1 MRAAI
6 LGAKGRMGRACARI
20 FAEAGETPA
29 CLVDVRST
37 AAEGGDAGGV
47 PSFAALADVPAALA
61 CDCVVDFS
69 SPAALDGLL
78 AFAAAR
84 RCPAVLA
91 TTGYTTAELER
102 IARAAADVPLF
113 VSRNMSLGAG
123 LLEALAERL
132 SRALCPAFD
141 VEIVE
146 THHRDKQDAPS
157 GTALAL
163 ADAVQR
169 GGGGDRYIYDRR
181 ARGARAPGEIG
192 IHALRGG
199 SVTGMHELHFLG
211 QGEQLTLTHIAEDRA
226 LFARGALAAA
236 RFLIG
241 RPPGLYGMRDLA
253 RKMLENG

>member
-1 MRAAI
+1 MRMAI
-6 LGAKGRMGRACARI
+6 SGARGRMGSACARI
-20 FAEAGETPA
+20 FAEAGETLAFFIDARGGTDARVPVFSSPA
-29 CLVDVRST
+29 
-37 AAEGGDAGGV
+37 AV
-47 PSFAALADVPAALA
+47 PDALA
-61 CDCVVDFS
+61 CDCMVDFS

-84 RCPAVLA
+84 HCPTVLA

-146 THHRDKQDAPS
+146 THHRGKQDAPS

-169 GGGGDRYIYDRR
+169 GGAGDRYVYDRR
-181 ARGARAPGEIG
+181 ACGARAPGEVG
-192 IHALRGG
+192 IHSLRGG
-199 SVTGMHELHFLG
+199 SVTGMHEVHFLG

-241 RPPGLYGMRDLA
+241 KPPGQYGMRDLA

>member
-20 FAEAGETPA
+20 FAEAGETLA

-37 AAEGGDAGGV
+37 AADGGDAGGV
-47 PSFAALADVPAALA
+47 PTFAALADVPASLA

-69 SPAALDGLL
+69 SPTALGGLL

-84 RCPAVLA
+84 HCPTVLA
-91 TTGYTTAELER
+91 TTGYTTADLAA
-102 IARAAADVPLF
+102 IGAAAADAPLF

-123 LLEALAERL
+123 LVEQLSERL
-132 SRALCPAFD
+132 ARALCPAFD

-146 THHRDKQDAPS
+146 THHRGKQDAPS

-169 GGGGDRYIYDRR
+169 GGAGDRYVYDRR
-181 ARGARAPGEIG
+181 ACGARAPGEVG
-192 IHALRGG
+192 IHSLRGG
-199 SVTGMHELHFLG
+199 SVTGMHEVHFLG

-241 RPPGLYGMRDLA
+241 RPPGQYGMRDLA
-253 RKMLENG
+253 CEMLENG